1 MPSLIRRS
9 TIAAVAGVA
18 ALVALPLTPALSV
31 LAASNPQPVLA
42 SSSIS
47 QRSAGGLAADPTTTT
62 CKPDKNG
69 DHFNNDNDKNKC
81 PPPVVPE
88 APSAAL
94 LPLSAGVMIGGT
106 YLMMRLRGRN
116 QASA

>member
-1 MPSLIRRS
+1 MAS
-9 TIAAVAGVA
+9 TIRWSRIAAIAGIA
-18 ALVALPLTPALSV
+18 ALVALPLMPTLSAW
-31 LAASNPQPVLA
+31 AASNPQPAIA
-42 SSSIS
+42 SSSLS
-47 QRSAGGLAADPTTTT
+47 ERSAGLVTADPPTT

-88 APSAAL
+88 APLAAL
-94 LPLSAGVMIGGT
+94 LPLSAGVMIGGA
-106 YLMMRLRGRN
+106 YVVMRLRDRQ